1 MTMINKKSSYPLYHE
16 FKIMKIGNILFNTN
30 VDDIIDE
37 EIEET
42 KVLLNQVK
50 DINEIVEV

>member
-1 MTMINKKSSYPLYHE
+1 MINKKSSYPLYHE
-16 FKIMKIGNILFNTN
+16 FKIMKIGYILFNTN

>member
-1 MTMINKKSSYPLYHE
+1 MVNKKSSYPLYHE

-30 VDDIIDE
+30 VDDIINE

-42 KVLLNQVK
+42 KTLLNQVK
-50 DINEIVEV
+50 NINEIIEI